1 MLYSYSPQLKL
12 YLHTREQ
19 LDLMISKH
27 RACKYLLIYIF
38 KVILCCKFTWYV
50 VCHKTKTFYCDVIK
64 KFGLLRSK
72 YIIAV
77 FCGLFKGFYL
87 VVQ

>member
-1 MLYSYSPQLKL
+1 MLQIYMVCGLPQNKGSLFRCYK
-12 YLHTREQ
+12 
-19 LDLMISKH
+19 
-27 RACKYLLIYIF
+27 
-38 KVILCCKFTWYV
+38 
-50 VCHKTKTFYCDVIK
+50 K
-64 KFGLLRSK
+64 KFVLLRSK

>member
-1 MLYSYSPQLKL
+1 MWFATKQTQFILMLLK
-12 YLHTREQ
+12 
-19 LDLMISKH
+19 
-27 RACKYLLIYIF
+27 
-38 KVILCCKFTWYV
+38 
-50 VCHKTKTFYCDVIK
+50 K
-64 KFGLLRSK
+64 KFVILRSK